1 MKLLTATR
9 EGQGER
15 DGDFCHAVEGELVLV
30 WFVCATDRDHP
41 GDGRCGCGRAF
52 AGMSSLRATTT
63 ALVRDLDLTHDELR
77 LAVEAH
83 LIAAGYGPD
92 VLGEEDFGDLVGE
105 TVEDA
110 VNFGRWWPEG
120 TVLGRGLDSVH
131 LRSLPPGSKGQTVEW
146 TIANG

>member
-30 WFVCATDRDHP
+30 WFACAAD
-41 GDGRCGCGRAF
+41 GDDPHGRCGCGRSF

-63 ALVRDLDLTHDELR
+63 AVVRDLDLSHDDLR
-77 LAVEAH
+77 VAVEAH
-83 LIAAGYGPD
+83 LVAAGYGPD
-92 VLGEEDFGDLVGE
+92 VLGGEDFGDLVAE

-110 VNFGRWWPEG
+110 VHFARWWPEG
-120 TVLGRGLDSVH
+120 TVLGRGVDSVH
-131 LRSLPPGSKGQTVEW
+131 LRSLPPGSKGQSVQW